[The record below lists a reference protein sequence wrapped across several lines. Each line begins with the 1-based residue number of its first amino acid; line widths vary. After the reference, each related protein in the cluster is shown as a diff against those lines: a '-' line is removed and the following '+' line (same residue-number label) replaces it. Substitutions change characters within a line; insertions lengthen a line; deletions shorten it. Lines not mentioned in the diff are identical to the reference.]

1 MITRK
6 EIEQLRLTDVFDFLS
21 AGANWRVTDQRKT
34 SACYGTST
42 QESNRLNPMP
52 GDTLSDENYET
63 SNGVQDVGR
72 VLGIEVMAKFL
83 ILENGDNH
91 VK

>member
-6 EIEQLRLTDVFDFLS
+6 EIEQLRPTDVLDFLS
-21 AGANWRVTDQRKT
+21 AGASWRVTDQRKA
-34 SACYGTST
+34 SA

-52 GDTLSDENYET
+52 GVTLSDENYAT
-63 SNGVQDVGR
+63 SNGVQDVGG